1 MYGVFQTDPQIVPLS
16 WLALLYAVLSI
27 SVMSLG
33 EQNTLLRELGRQRD
47 ALQNISVLSARYR
60 TAAMKCLQADHYLS
74 RQNLHTI
81 QTMVFLIYGIS
92 HTYGDSWALLG
103 MTYNMAVG
111 IGCHVDPEHSNLTPL
126 DCENRRRCWAGLMM
140 LYSIQN
146 ISSGNLDP
154 RCIPSSVRLPANAND
169 DQLTTASPQPTDSQK
184 ATHMTHMLFKFRLY
198 DICSRICQSLYGEQ
212 ALFSHTLAE
221 LERDIDRQREM
232 WNARYLRDLEE
243 NCLPTHH
250 MVQLHILNGYRHQ
263 LMLLLHR
270 PFFINPSLC
279 STREQAKDS
288 RDKCTKAARS
298 MLEIYQTFDRSP
310 LFAPYRWYGQ
320 GIGSFHAF
328 HAAVVLATVL
338 FSPESDIQYQELQ
351 QVLAESLQA
360 FRDMVTRSR
369 ICAKAE
375 PVLRRL
381 LSVPSL
387 GHVIPSVVNRTD
399 AKPAIRH
406 K

>member
-1 MYGVFQTDPQIVPLS
+1 
-16 WLALLYAVLSI
+16 
-27 SVMSLG
+27 
-33 EQNTLLRELGRQRD
+33 
-47 ALQNISVLSARYR
+47 
-60 TAAMKCLQADHYLS
+60 
-74 RQNLHTI
+74 
-81 QTMVFLIYGIS
+81 
-92 HTYGDSWALLG
+92 
-103 MTYNMAVG
+103 MTY
-111 IGCHVDPEHSNLTPL
+111 
-126 DCENRRRCWAGLMM
+126 
-140 LYSIQN
+140 
-146 ISSGNLDP
+146 
-154 RCIPSSVRLPANAND
+154 
-169 DQLTTASPQPTDSQK
+169 
-184 ATHMTHMLFKFRLY
+184 MLFKFRLY

-212 ALFSHTLAE
+212 APSPHTLAE

-250 MVQLHILNGYRHQ
+250 MVQLHILNGYSHQ

-270 PFFINPSLC
+270 PFFTNPSFC
-279 STREQAKDS
+279 STWEQAKDS

-298 MLEIYQTFDRSP
+298 MLEIHQTFDQSP

-328 HAAVVLATVL
+328 HAAVVLAAVL

-360 FRDMVTRSR
+360 FRDMVPRSR

-387 GHVIPSVVNRTD
+387 GHLVPSVVNRTD
-399 AKPAIRH
+399 ANPAIRH